1 LKFLGKRKV
10 GLSGRRA
17 FYGYLFI
24 LPFIIG
30 FALFMVKPLVQ
41 SLRMSFSNV
50 ILNAAGTEDT
60 GAATDGEGALTA
72 SADDEEE
79 AETEGLVEWLSARQE
94 KWEDPDYAEQAKV
107 KKQKEGIKLEP
118 NHFANYKRALT
129 VDPEFNRMLVE
140 SIEQMIFQ
148 SIATIVFS
156 FFVALILNQ
165 KFKGRT
171 FVRSIFF
178 LTVILSSGVL
188 VGLEYNNALMQQLK
202 DTIEKSGSSNS
213 ITQVLED
220 ILVSNTGGVNGTGG
234 KVFKVLFE
242 IIDSIYDVAMA
253 SGIQIIIFLSGLQNI
268 SPSMYEAAQME
279 GCTSW
284 ESLWKITVPMV
295 SPLLLVCW
303 VYTIVDFFMKTDNKI
318 MEKIENQMVI
328 QLNYGYSSALAWI
341 YFAVCMLLIG
351 LSSLIISKVVY
362 NYD

>member
-1 LKFLGKRKV
+1 MAKKNKKPI
-10 GLSGRRA
+10 GLTRRRA

-24 LPFIIG
+24 LPFILG
-30 FALFMVKPLVQ
+30 FIFFMIKPLAQ
-41 SLRMSFSNV
+41 SFRMSFCEVVISNQ
-50 ILNAAGTEDT
+50 GFQ
-60 GAATDGEGALTA
+60 
-72 SADDEEE
+72 
-79 AETEGLVEWLSARQE
+79 LV
-94 KWEDPDYAEQAKV
+94 
-107 KKQKEGIKLEP
+107 P
-118 NHFANYKRALT
+118 NQMANYKRALLI
-129 VDPEFNRMLVE
+129 DPEFNRMLVE
-140 SIEQMIFQ
+140 SIEQMIFR
-148 SIATIVFS
+148 SLATIVFS

-171 FVRSIFF
+171 LARSIFF

-188 VGLEYNNALMQQLK
+188 VGLEYNNALMAQLK
-202 DTIEKSGSSNS
+202 ETIQKSGNANS

-220 ILVSNTGGVNGTGG
+220 ILVSNTGGVNGVSG

-268 SPSMYEAAQME
+268 SPSMYEAAEME

-295 SPLLLVCW
+295 SPLMLVCW
-303 VYTIVDFFMKTDNKI
+303 IYTIVDFFMKTDNKI
-318 MEKIENQMVI
+318 MEKINTQMVI

-341 YFAVCMLLIG
+341 YFAVCMVLIG
-351 LSSLIISKVVY
+351 ISSLIISKVVY